1 MASGGYVS
9 DDDFDEH
16 LFGEPHPGTIRTLRE
31 RVERHAPR
39 ARELF
44 GDFFD
49 DMRDV
54 FERHNG
60 RNALRRI
67 RAKATKMKD
76 SLRRDT
82 YRLLRTVEEMQE
94 AKPRMQRAIMAHPRM
109 RRMELDQLIEAFV
122 ETDYLNPNWGAIGWH
137 DQDFRRV
144 ADGVLLSDDNLG
156 VGPNDDQ
163 DTWIALQDLERDDYD
178 ERPLDIVEQH
188 AVLDTWDFLD
198 AALSKRQKDPSSTT
212 GGNL

>member
-1 MASGGYVS
+1 MASGGFVS
-9 DDDFDEH
+9 DDDFDER

-39 ARELF
+39 AREMF
-44 GDFFD
+44 GEFFD

-60 RNALRRI
+60 RAALRRI
-67 RAKATKMKD
+67 RSNMTRMKD

-82 YRLLRTVEEMQE
+82 YRFMKTVEEMQE
-94 AKPRMQRAIMAHPRM
+94 AKPRMQRALMAHPRM
-109 RRMELDQLIEAFV
+109 RRMELDQVIEAFV
-122 ETDYLNPNWGAIGWH
+122 ETDYLNPNWGEIGWH
-137 DQDFRRV
+137 DSDFRRIT
-144 ADGVLLSDDNLG
+144 DGVLLTDDTLG
-156 VGPNDDQ
+156 DH

-178 ERPLDIVEQH
+178 ERPLDIVEQK

-198 AALSKRQKDPSSTT
+198 AALTKRGLDPSSTT
-212 GGNL
+212 GGRL